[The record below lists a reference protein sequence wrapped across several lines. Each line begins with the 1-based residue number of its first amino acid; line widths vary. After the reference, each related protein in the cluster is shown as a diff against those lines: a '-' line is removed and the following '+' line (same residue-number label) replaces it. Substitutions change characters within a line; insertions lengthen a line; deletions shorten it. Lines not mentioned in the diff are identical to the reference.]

1 MVSEI
6 QELLKTARATPVAV
20 LAIQCQLSCKAQARN
35 FKDFTAATASFA
47 SKLATG
53 LAFTTPS
60 QATSKIS
67 STVYQYHVAKRNLS

>member
-1 MVSEI
+1 MP
-6 QELLKTARATPVAV
+6 TAV

-67 STVYQYHVAKRNLS
+67 STVHHYHVAKRNLS